1 MACVGET
8 YSFNKSLR
16 ASANAW
22 SRPYQ
27 PTALGPNLL
36 CILAIV
42 FLSAIVTKATVNKTG
57 TVIANTS
64 RTDIIVEKYNILN
77 LKEWFWN
84 YIYWK
89 SIFGEKMYFN

>member
-8 YSFNKSLR
+8 YSFNRSLR

-27 PTALGPNLL
+27 PTALGPSLL
-36 CILAIV
+36 CMLAIV

-77 LKEWFWN
+77 LKEWFWD
-84 YIYWK
+84 YI
-89 SIFGEKMYFN
+89 